1 LNCKK
6 KPSWHVRNH
15 GIALPEFKVAN
26 NKAEIAAAGEEFGY
40 PIMVKSR
47 KLAYDGRGNAV
58 VKSPAGTFVSSFHC
72 SVTFNQPNSI

>member
-1 LNCKK
+1 MVWKI
-6 KPSWHVRNH
+6 RNH

-58 VKSPAGTFVSSFHC
+58 VKSPAGMLSPRF
-72 SVTFNQPNSI
+72 IAR